1 MSLHKY
7 NIDFSALTIDERS
20 KLIDRI
26 ESMSFNGLFW
36 HSGFQSA
43 DFFVNETFN
52 LDYLKIPDIF
62 LLIHVY
68 Q

>member
-7 NIDFSALTIDERS
+7 NIDFSALTTDERA

-26 ESMSFNGLFW
+26 DSVSFNGLFW
-36 HSGFQSA
+36 HSGFQCA
-43 DFFVNETFN
+43 DFFVYENTN
-52 LDYLKIPDIF
+52 LALLKIPSICH
-62 LLIHVY
+62 LTRVY